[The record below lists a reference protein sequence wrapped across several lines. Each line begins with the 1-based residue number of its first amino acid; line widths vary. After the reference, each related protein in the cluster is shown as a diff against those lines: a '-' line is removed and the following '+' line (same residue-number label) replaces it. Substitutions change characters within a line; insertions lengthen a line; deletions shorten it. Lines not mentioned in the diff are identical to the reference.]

1 ASHQRDDWNSIHE
14 KICPMLIPPQPCF
27 HSETERK
34 RGKEQLL
41 SRQKSIVEVA
51 FSTAQEFLWEG
62 KALEALPAA
71 LQALR
76 FSARMFGWSSVQLVP
91 VYLLLAEA
99 STGTE
104 NLRQASKYLS
114 EAEWIV
120 LQTPDC
126 PAAIQS
132 RLHRGLGLFCVAQG
146 NLDQALYHLATD
158 VYLAASA
165 FGVDS
170 IEVSGG
176 YFHMAN
182 IFLRQNKRDVAN
194 SLYTEV

>member
-1 ASHQRDDWNSIHE
+1 ASHQRVDWNCIHQQ
-14 KICPMLIPPQPCF
+14 ICHLLIPPLPCF
-27 HSETERK
+27 QSEKDRK
-34 RGKEQLL
+34 HGTEQLL
-41 SRQKSIVEVA
+41 RRQESIVEVA
-51 FSTAQEFLWEG
+51 FRTAQGFLWKG
-62 KALEALPAA
+62 NPLGALPAA

-76 FSARMFGWSSVQLVP
+76 ISARVSGWSSERLVP

-99 STGTE
+99 SRDLG

-114 EAEWIV
+114 EAEWII
-120 LQTPDC
+120 LQIPDSG
-126 PAAIQS
+126 AALQS
-132 RLHRGLGLFCVAQG
+132 KLHRGLGLFCVAKG
-146 NLDQALYHLATD
+146 DLNQALYHLAND

-165 FGVDS
+165 FGPNS

-182 IFLRQNKRDVAN
+182 IFLRQGKMDEAN